1 MRYALIAMTTP
12 SRTITL
18 AALLV
23 ACATLARAQEPVLR
37 DSVTMPEVG
46 ANSTVAFYLEE
57 NDFLPESVAYDP
69 KDKSFYVGSTRK
81 GKIVRV
87 DASGNVSDFIAPR
100 QDGLWMVIGI
110 KINPTRRVLWAC
122 SFDGENLEGHQATDT
137 RASGVF
143 AFNLDTGKLIRKWTL
158 EKPGEVHAFNDLVV
172 TRGNDAYVTHM
183 FDEAAIYVIADKTQE
198 LEIFTRIDGLR
209 DPNGIAMIPNE
220 STLFVAGADGIY
232 AVDRKTKASRM
243 LQASAGD
250 SLGGVDGLYYY
261 RGSLIAVH
269 MTSVRRHRLDKEATR
284 VVSTETLESAHPLF
298 DIPTTGVV
306 VGDDFFYV
314 ANAQFN
320 KVQKDGSLL
329 LDQLNEPAILKLR
342 LR

>member
-1 MRYALIAMTTP
+1 MGMT
-12 SRTITL
+12 SHARTIAL

-23 ACATLARAQEPVLR
+23 SCGAPTLAQYTAR

-46 ANSTVAFYLEE
+46 SNSTVAFYIDEKDL
-57 NDFLPESVAYDP
+57 LPESVAYDP

-87 DASGNVSDFIAPR
+87 DASGNVTDFIAPR

-110 KINPTRRVLWAC
+110 KIHPTRRVLWAC
-122 SFDGENLEGHQATDT
+122 SFDGENLEGYQASDT

-143 AFNLDTGKLIRKWTL
+143 AFNLDTGKLIRKWVL
-158 EKPGEVHAFNDLVV
+158 DKPGEVHAFNDLVV

-183 FDEAAIYVIADKTQE
+183 FDEAAIYRIADKTQE
-198 LEIFTRIDGLR
+198 LEVFARIEGLR

-232 AVDRKTKASRM
+232 AVDRKTGTSRM
-243 LQASAGD
+243 LQSEPGD

-269 MTSVRRHRLDKEATR
+269 MMSVRRHRLDKGATR
-284 VVSTETLESAHPLF
+284 VVSTETLEAAHPLF
-298 DIPTTGVV
+298 DIPTTGVI

-314 ANAQFN
+314 ANGQFN

-329 LDQLNEPAILKLR
+329 LDQLNEPAVLKLR
-342 LR
+342 LQ